1 MAMYPEAQKKAQ
13 AELDMVVGKSRLPT
27 FDDRPFLPYV
37 DALVKESFRWWNVA
51 PISTFLN
58 YPIFKQLRDTI
69 IFV

>member
-37 DALVKESFRWWNVA
+37 EALVKESFRWHTIV
-51 PISTFLN
+51 PLGSLLN
-58 YPIFKQLRDTI
+58 NEVLKC
-69 IFV
+69 